1 MSDETIKP
9 VAYGDPQAF
18 RNFAERGRLGG
29 VYGREW
35 MWAKPDDGLEP
46 LYPQSTIDAL
56 RAEVDG
62 WKGQHAR
69 DSAEL
74 RSLCAAR
81 DEWRERATRAE
92 AEAAALREALA
103 DLLSWLP
110 DKPSP
115 SEWRLESGPNG
126 ADDAIEAAR
135 AAIDAARAKEG
146 A

>member
-9 VAYGDPQAF
+9 VAYADPQAF

-81 DEWRERATRAE
+81 DEWRE
-92 AEAAALREALA
+92 AAALREDAERYRWIRKHC
-103 DLLSWLP
+103 DLLHA
-110 DKPSP
+110 
-115 SEWRLESGPNG
+115 
-126 ADDAIEAAR
+126 ADDSIVGWAFYNNGCAALDER
-135 AAIDAARAKEG
+135 VDSWMRQSAARAKEAG
-146 A
+146 